1 MKRNI
6 WVFTIV
12 YGIMYPLFLG
22 VIDYI
27 LYVRV
32 DSYDWFMFTL
42 FTGMHVAWLPMLRI
56 IYLNHKTV

>member
-6 WVFTIV
+6 WVFTII

-27 LYVRV
+27 LYLEQPN
-32 DSYDWFMFTL
+32 YDWFMITL
-42 FTGMHVAWLPMLRI
+42 FTLMHVIWLPMLYL
-56 IYLNHKTV
+56 IYLNHKTA